1 MQTVKNYTINQ
12 SSLQE
17 LSNGVNNPF
26 DQLAKMFEQTPL
38 VRINTVD
45 VPVNI
50 PMIYAE
56 DIAKYESYLKTRIE
70 RNKQI
75 IKDWETLLQWTLWIC
90 GKDYSLTSTTSQPN
104 TTPILNQEFLNNLSQ
119 KLKTEKEKFTDM
131 NTKLEECKSD
141 GRKPSNSSCQMM
153 NTFGV
158 SWPNLPTVEQSA

>member
-1 MQTVKNYTINQ
+1 MQTVRNYSINQ

-56 DIAKYESYLKTRIE
+56 DIAKYESYLKTRTE

-75 IKDWETLLQWTLWIC
+75 LRDWETILQGTLGIC
-90 GKDYSLTSTTSQPN
+90 GKNYDLLSNSKNNISQP
-104 TTPILNQEFLNNLSQ
+104 PVISKEFFKQLYK
-119 KLKTEKEKFTDM
+119 KLKDEKEQLKEKTQKKKELYKEF
-131 NTKLEECKSD
+131 KSCKAEKRNKD
-141 GRKPSNSSCQMM
+141 DPSCMKIM
-153 NTFGV
+153 NTF
-158 SWPNLPTVEQSA
+158 SINEK

>member
-1 MQTVKNYTINQ
+1 MQTVRNYTINQ

-75 IKDWETLLQWTLWIC
+75 IKDWETLLQ
-90 GKDYSLTSTTSQPN
+90 
-104 TTPILNQEFLNNLSQ
+104 
-119 KLKTEKEKFTDM
+119 
-131 NTKLEECKSD
+131 
-141 GRKPSNSSCQMM
+141 
-153 NTFGV
+153 
-158 SWPNLPTVEQSA
+158 